1 MPNNLPNS
9 TENPLSNNKT
19 KPTSKNAIVLVSAIL
34 SVASALGLWWAGQP
48 SDIYYTAAIT
58 LFVAILWVTEAL
70 PIPATSLLP
79 FALFPL
85 FGVLSHSEAASSLGS
100 HVIILLMAAF
110 MLSKGLERANLHKRF
125 AIYMLRLTG
134 SGSPLKLVL
143 GFMLTTA
150 ILSMWISNTATILM
164 MLPMAIAIINA
175 VDNPRFGV
183 ALILGFMLTTAILSM
198 WISNTATIL
207 MMLPMAIAIINAVDN
222 PRFGVAL
229 ILGIAYS
236 ASLGGVGT
244 PIGTPPN
251 IIFMSVYE
259 ETQGVEYSFVEWMK
273 TGVPIV
279 LIGVPIMAL
288 WLSRGIE
295 KVGDIKLPV
304 PGEWSIAEKRV
315 LMIFGT
321 VAMAWI
327 FRPIWTAWIGVNTIS
342 DSTIAVAGVAAMFFT
357 NSGNDN
363 GQTDAKGNRDKLLNW
378 KTANDIPW
386 GMLLLFAG
394 GICIAKAFTASGLSV
409 LMGSWLTGL
418 STLPVI
424 LLVLGICLFVT
435 FLTEITSNTATST
448 LLMPI
453 LAAAG
458 VAVGVD
464 PKLLMIPA
472 AISASC
478 AFMLPVATAPN
489 AIAYSTDKFD
499 IKTMAREGIM
509 LNVLVAMV
517 VTGVCYITLT

>member
-1 MPNNLPNS
+1 MHS
-9 TENPLSNNKT
+9 NPQ
-19 KPTSKNAIVLVSAIL
+19 PTSEKTQRTPTRKNTIILIALIVSAI
-34 SVASALGLWWAGQP
+34 SGLGLWTAGQP
-48 SDIYYTAAIT
+48 NEIIFTAAIT

-150 ILSMWISNTATILM
+150 VLSMWISNTAT
-164 MLPMAIAIINA
+164 
-175 VDNPRFGV
+175 V
-183 ALILGFMLTTAILSM
+183 
-198 WISNTATIL
+198 L

-259 ETQGVEYSFVEWMK
+259 ETQGIEYSFIDWMK

-279 LIGVPIMAL
+279 ILGVPIMAL
-288 WLSRGIE
+288 WLARGIKE
-295 KVGDIKLPV
+295 VGHIDLPV
-304 PGEWSIAEKRV
+304 PSTWSRAEKRV
-315 LMIFGT
+315 LAIFGT
-321 VAMAWI
+321 VVLAWI
-327 FRPIWTAWIGVNTIS
+327 FRPFWTAWIGVSTIS

-363 GQTDAKGNRDKLLNW
+363 GHVDAKGNNDKLLDW

-394 GICIAKAFTASGLSV
+394 GICIAKAFMASGLSV

-418 STLPVI
+418 ATLPVI
-424 LLVLGICLFVT
+424 LIVLGICLFVT

-458 VAVGVD
+458 MAVGVD

-489 AIAYSTDKFD
+489 AIAYSTEKFD
-499 IKTMAREGIM
+499 IKTMAREGVM
-509 LNVLVAMV
+509 LNVLVALV
-517 VTGVCYITLT
+517 VTAVCYVTLA

>member
-1 MPNNLPNS
+1 MDTQS
-9 TENPLSNNKT
+9 QKENTPHNIIPLNK
-19 KPTSKNAIVLVSAIL
+19 KPTPKNLIILLAFVIASVSGL
-34 SVASALGLWWAGQP
+34 ALWFVGQP
-48 SDIYYTAAIT
+48 KDIVFTAAIT

-110 MLSKGLERANLHKRF
+110 MLSKALERANLHKRF

-134 SGSPLKLVL
+134 SGSPMK
-143 GFMLTTA
+143 
-150 ILSMWISNTATILM
+150 
-164 MLPMAIAIINA
+164 
-175 VDNPRFGV
+175 
-183 ALILGFMLTTAILSM
+183 LILGFMITTAVLSM

-236 ASLGGVGT
+236 ASVGGVGT

-259 ETQGVEYSFVEWMK
+259 ETQGMEYSFIDWMK
-273 TGVPIV
+273 TGIPIV
-279 LIGVPIMAL
+279 IVAVPIMAL
-288 WLSRGIE
+288 WLARGI
-295 KVGDIKLPV
+295 KVVGKIDLPM
-304 PGEWSIAEKRV
+304 PDEWSHAEKRV
-315 LMIFGT
+315 LAIFGT

-327 FRPIWTAWIGVNTIS
+327 FRPFWTAWLGVTTIS
-342 DSTIAVAGVAAMFFT
+342 DSTIAVAGVAAMFLT
-357 NSGNDN
+357 NSGNDS
-363 GQTDAKGNRDKLLNW
+363 GQVDAKGNRDKLLDW

-409 LMGSWLTGL
+409 VMGTWLTGL
-418 STLPVI
+418 STLPII

-435 FLTEITSNTATST
+435 FLTEITSNTATAT

-458 VAVGVD
+458 IAVSVD

-489 AIAYSTDKFD
+489 AIAYSTEKFD
-499 IKTMAREGIM
+499 IKTMAREGFV
-509 LNVLVAMV
+509 LNVIVALV
-517 VTGVCYITLT
+517 VTGVCFVTLA

>member
-1 MPNNLPNS
+1 MDTQSQKENTPHKNIPPN
-9 TENPLSNNKT
+9 K
-19 KPTSKNAIVLVSAIL
+19 KPTSKNAIIL
-34 SVASALGLWWAGQP
+34 LAFVIASVIGLALWFVGQP
-48 SDIYYTAAIT
+48 KDIVFTAAIT

-100 HVIILLMAAF
+100 HVIMLLMAAF
-110 MLSKGLERANLHKRF
+110 MLSKSLERANLHKRF

-134 SGSPLKLVL
+134 SGSPMKLIL
-143 GFMLTTA
+143 GFMITTA
-150 ILSMWISNTATILM
+150 VLSMWISNTATILM
-164 MLPMAIAIINA
+164 MLPMAIAI
-175 VDNPRFGV
+175 V
-183 ALILGFMLTTAILSM
+183 
-198 WISNTATIL
+198 
-207 MMLPMAIAIINAVDN
+207 NAVDN

-236 ASLGGVGT
+236 ASVGGVGT

-259 ETQGVEYSFVEWMK
+259 ETQGIEYSFIDWMK
-273 TGVPIV
+273 TGIPIV
-279 LIGVPIMAL
+279 IVAVPVMAL
-288 WLSRGIE
+288 WLARGISV
-295 KVGDIKLPV
+295 VGKIDLPM
-304 PGEWSIAEKRV
+304 PGEWSQAEKRV
-315 LMIFGT
+315 LAIFGT

-327 FRPIWTAWIGVNTIS
+327 FRPFWTAWLGVTTIS
-342 DSTIAVAGVAAMFFT
+342 DSTIAVAGVAAMFLT
-357 NSGNDN
+357 NSGNDCE
-363 GQTDAKGNRDKLLNW
+363 QVDAKGNRDKLLDW

-394 GICIAKAFTASGLSV
+394 GICIAKAFMASGLSV
-409 LMGSWLTGL
+409 LMGTWLTGL
-418 STLPVI
+418 SSLPI
-424 LLVLGICLFVT
+424 LLLILAICLFVT

-458 VAVGVD
+458 IAVGVD

-489 AIAYSTDKFD
+489 AIAYSTEKFD
-499 IKTMAREGIM
+499 IKTMAREGFV
-509 LNVLVAMV
+509 LNVIVAIV
-517 VTGVCYITLT
+517 VTVVCYITLA

>member
-1 MPNNLPNS
+1 MPDNLPNP
-9 TENPLSNNKT
+9 TETPLSDNKT
-19 KPTSKNAIVLVSAIL
+19 KPTSKNAIILVSAIL

-48 SDIYYTAAIT
+48 SDIYFTAAIT

-183 ALILGFMLTTAILSM
+183 ALILG
-198 WISNTATIL
+198 
-207 MMLPMAIAIINAVDN
+207 
-222 PRFGVAL
+222 
-229 ILGIAYS
+229 IAYS

-304 PGEWSIAEKRV
+304 PGQWSIAEKRV

-321 VAMAWI
+321 VALAWI
-327 FRPIWTAWIGVNTIS
+327 FRPIWTAWIGVATIS
-342 DSTIAVAGVAAMFFT
+342 DSTIAVVGVAAMFLT

-363 GQTDAKGNRDKLLNW
+363 GQMDAKGNRDKLLNW

-458 VAVGVD
+458 MAVGVD

-517 VTGVCYITLT
+517 VTGVCYFTLT

>member
-9 TENPLSNNKT
+9 TENPLSKNKT

-34 SVASALGLWWAGQP
+34 SVASALGLWWAGQT
-48 SDIYYTAAIT
+48 SDIYFTAAIT

-134 SGSPLKLVL
+134 SGSPLKLV
-143 GFMLTTA
+143 
-150 ILSMWISNTATILM
+150 
-164 MLPMAIAIINA
+164 
-175 VDNPRFGV
+175 
-183 ALILGFMLTTAILSM
+183 LGFMLTTAILSM

-327 FRPIWTAWIGVNTIS
+327 FRPIWTTWIGVNTIS

>member
-134 SGSPLKLVL
+134 SGSPLKLV
-143 GFMLTTA
+143 
-150 ILSMWISNTATILM
+150 
-164 MLPMAIAIINA
+164 
-175 VDNPRFGV
+175 
-183 ALILGFMLTTAILSM
+183 LGFMLTTAILSM

>member
-1 MPNNLPNS
+1 MDTTPQTNKNNSPQTTS
-9 TENPLSNNKT
+9 
-19 KPTSKNAIVLVSAIL
+19 TSKNLIIGIAFLVAC
-34 SVASALGLWWAGQP
+34 ASGLALWFVGQP
-48 SDIYYTAAIT
+48 SEIIFTAAIT

-85 FGVLSHSEAASSLGS
+85 FGVLSHSEAASALGS

-110 MLSKGLERANLHKRF
+110 MLSKALERANLHKRF

-134 SGSPLKLVL
+134 SGSPIK
-143 GFMLTTA
+143 
-150 ILSMWISNTATILM
+150 
-164 MLPMAIAIINA
+164 
-175 VDNPRFGV
+175 
-183 ALILGFMLTTAILSM
+183 LILGFMLTTAVLSM

-229 ILGIAYS
+229 ILGIAYA
-236 ASLGGVGT
+236 ASVGGVGT

-259 ETQGVEYSFVEWMK
+259 ETQGIEYSFLDWMK
-273 TGVPIV
+273 TGIPIV
-279 LIGVPIMAL
+279 ILAVPIMAL
-288 WLSRGIE
+288 WLARGISV
-295 KVGDIKLPV
+295 VGNIDLPV
-304 PGEWSIAEKRV
+304 PGTWSRAEKRV
-315 LMIFGT
+315 LAIFGT

-327 FRPIWTAWIGVNTIS
+327 FRPFWTAWLGVTTIS
-342 DSTIAVAGVAAMFFT
+342 DSTIAVAGVAAMFLT
-357 NSGNDN
+357 NSGNDD
-363 GQTDAKGNRDKLLNW
+363 GKPDAKGNRDKLLNW

-409 LMGSWLTGL
+409 LMGTWLTGL

-424 LLVLGICLFVT
+424 LLILGICLFVT

-458 VAVGVD
+458 IAVGVD

-478 AFMLPVATAPN
+478 AFMLPVATAPH
-489 AIAYSTDKFD
+489 AIAYSTEKFD
-499 IKTMAREGIM
+499 IKTMAREGIV
-509 LNVLVAMV
+509 LNVIVAIV
-517 VTGVCYITLT
+517 VTGVCYVTLA

>member
-1 MPNNLPNS
+1 MPDNLPNP
-9 TENPLSNNKT
+9 TETPLSDNKT
-19 KPTSKNAIVLVSAIL
+19 KPTSKNAIILVSAIL

-48 SDIYYTAAIT
+48 SDIYFTAAIT

-183 ALILGFMLTTAILSM
+183 ALILG
-198 WISNTATIL
+198 
-207 MMLPMAIAIINAVDN
+207 
-222 PRFGVAL
+222 
-229 ILGIAYS
+229 IAYS

-304 PGEWSIAEKRV
+304 PGQWSIAEKRV

-321 VAMAWI
+321 VALAWI
-327 FRPIWTAWIGVNTIS
+327 FRPIWTAWIGVATIS
-342 DSTIAVAGVAAMFFT
+342 DSTIAVAGVAAMFLT

-363 GQTDAKGNRDKLLNW
+363 GQMDAKGNRDKLLNW

-517 VTGVCYITLT
+517 VTGVCYFTLT

>member
-1 MPNNLPNS
+1 MDTQSQKENTPHNNF
-9 TENPLSNNKT
+9 PLNK
-19 KPTSKNAIVLVSAIL
+19 KPTPKNLIILLAFVISCVSGL
-34 SVASALGLWWAGQP
+34 SLWFVGQP
-48 SDIYYTAAIT
+48 KDIVFTAAIT

-110 MLSKGLERANLHKRF
+110 MLSKALERANLHKRF

-134 SGSPLKLVL
+134 SGSPMK
-143 GFMLTTA
+143 
-150 ILSMWISNTATILM
+150 
-164 MLPMAIAIINA
+164 
-175 VDNPRFGV
+175 
-183 ALILGFMLTTAILSM
+183 LILGFMITTAVLSM

-236 ASLGGVGT
+236 ASVGGVGT

-259 ETQGVEYSFVEWMK
+259 ETQGMEYSFIDWMK
-273 TGVPIV
+273 TGIPIV
-279 LIGVPIMAL
+279 IVAVPIMAL
-288 WLSRGIE
+288 WLARGISV
-295 KVGDIKLPV
+295 VGKIDLPE
-304 PGEWSIAEKRV
+304 PGEWSHAEKRV
-315 LMIFGT
+315 LAIFGT

-327 FRPIWTAWIGVNTIS
+327 FRPFWTAWLGVTTIS
-342 DSTIAVAGVAAMFFT
+342 DSTIAVAGVAAMFLT
-357 NSGNDN
+357 NSGNDS
-363 GQTDAKGNRDKLLNW
+363 GQVDAKGNRDKLLDW

-394 GICIAKAFTASGLSV
+394 GICIAKAFTASGLSI
-409 LMGSWLTGL
+409 LMGTWLTGL
-418 STLPVI
+418 SSLPII

-435 FLTEITSNTATST
+435 FLTEITSNTATAT

-458 VAVGVD
+458 IAVSVD

-489 AIAYSTDKFD
+489 AIAYSTEKFD
-499 IKTMAREGIM
+499 IKTMAREGIV
-509 LNVLVAMV
+509 LNIFVALV
-517 VTGVCYITLT
+517 VTGVCFVTLG

>member
-1 MPNNLPNS
+1 MDTTPQTNKNNSPRTTS
-9 TENPLSNNKT
+9 
-19 KPTSKNAIVLVSAIL
+19 TSKNLIIGIAFLVAC
-34 SVASALGLWWAGQP
+34 ASGLALWFVGQP
-48 SDIYYTAAIT
+48 SEIIFTAAIT

-85 FGVLSHSEAASSLGS
+85 FGVLSHSEAASALGS

-110 MLSKGLERANLHKRF
+110 MLSKALERANLHKRF

-134 SGSPLKLVL
+134 SGSPIK
-143 GFMLTTA
+143 
-150 ILSMWISNTATILM
+150 
-164 MLPMAIAIINA
+164 
-175 VDNPRFGV
+175 
-183 ALILGFMLTTAILSM
+183 LILGFMLTTAVLSM

-229 ILGIAYS
+229 ILGIAYA
-236 ASLGGVGT
+236 ASVGGVGT

-259 ETQGVEYSFVEWMK
+259 ETQGIEYSFLDWMK
-273 TGVPIV
+273 TGIPIV
-279 LIGVPIMAL
+279 ILAVPIMAL
-288 WLSRGIE
+288 WLARGISV
-295 KVGDIKLPV
+295 VGNIDLPV
-304 PGEWSIAEKRV
+304 PGTRSRAEKRV
-315 LMIFGT
+315 LAIFGT
-321 VAMAWI
+321 VVMAWI
-327 FRPIWTAWIGVNTIS
+327 FRPFWTAWLGVTTIS
-342 DSTIAVAGVAAMFFT
+342 DSTIAVAGVVAMFLT
-357 NSGNDN
+357 NSGNDD
-363 GQTDAKGNRDKLLNW
+363 GKPDAKGNRDKLLNW

-409 LMGSWLTGL
+409 LMGTWLTGL

-424 LLVLGICLFVT
+424 LLILGICLFVT

-458 VAVGVD
+458 IAVGVD

-489 AIAYSTDKFD
+489 AIAYSTEKFD
-499 IKTMAREGIM
+499 IKTMAREGIV
-509 LNVLVAMV
+509 LNVIVAIV
-517 VTGVCYITLT
+517 VTGICYVTLA

>member
-183 ALILGFMLTTAILSM
+183 ALILG
-198 WISNTATIL
+198 
-207 MMLPMAIAIINAVDN
+207 
-222 PRFGVAL
+222 
-229 ILGIAYS
+229 IAYS

-327 FRPIWTAWIGVNTIS
+327 FRPIWTTWIGVNTIS

-458 VAVGVD
+458 IAVGVD

>member
-1 MPNNLPNS
+1 MH
-9 TENPLSNNKT
+9 TNPEPSSVTSGKT
-19 KPTSKNAIVLVSAIL
+19 PTSKNKVILFAFFL
-34 SVASALGLWWAGQP
+34 SVLSGMSLWAVGQP
-48 SDIYYTAAIT
+48 NDIYFTASIT
-58 LFVAILWVTEAL
+58 LFVAVLWVTEAL

-110 MLSKGLERANLHKRF
+110 MLSKGLEKANLHKRF

-150 ILSMWISNTATILM
+150 
-164 MLPMAIAIINA
+164 
-175 VDNPRFGV
+175 V
-183 ALILGFMLTTAILSM
+183 LSM

-259 ETQGVEYSFVEWMK
+259 ETQGVEYSFIDWMK

-279 LIGVPIMAL
+279 MIGVPIMAF
-288 WLSRGIE
+288 WLARGI
-295 KVGDIKLPV
+295 KAVGDINLPI
-304 PGEWSIAEKRV
+304 PDTWSKAEKRA
-315 LMIFGT
+315 LAIFGT
-321 VAMAWI
+321 VALAWI
-327 FRPIWTAWIGVNTIS
+327 FRPFWTAWIGVNTIS

-357 NSGNDN
+357 NSGKDN
-363 GQTDAKGNRDKLLNW
+363 GQIDAKGNRDKLLDW

-386 GMLLLFAG
+386 GMLLLFSG

-409 LMGSWLTGL
+409 LMGAWLTGL

-424 LLVLGICLFVT
+424 FLVLGICLFVT

-458 VAVGVD
+458 MAVGVD

-489 AIAYSTDKFD
+489 AIAYSTEKFD
-499 IKTMAREGIM
+499 IKTMAREGVV
-509 LNVLVAMV
+509 LNVLVALV
-517 VTGVCYITLT
+517 VTAVCYVTLA